1 MKGNSKSIELTNL
14 NQDDHP
20 EYFYE
25 GSVVN
30 SILGGSGEIAVKT
43 AKNPSEIVLVDNMAS
58 AENGVCY
65 NIRVMKCDPANLPS
79 G

>member
-1 MKGNSKSIELTNL
+1 M
-14 NQDDHP
+14 
-20 EYFYE
+20 
-25 GSVVN
+25 
-30 SILGGSGEIAVKT
+30 LGGSAEIRIKT

-65 NIRVMKCDPANLPS
+65 NIRVMKCDPANLLS